1 MISDNKPYSAMRD
14 SGVPWLGAV
23 PAHWEVLPNRALFA
37 EVTARDNI
45 DEQMLSVTI
54 KRGVIEQQQ
63 LLTDSSKK
71 DSSRQDK
78 SAYKLVCPGDVAYN
92 KMRAWQGAV
101 GVSELRGIVSPA
113 YIVMRPVGSVVP
125 RYFHYLLRTRVFAKE
140 AERWSYGITSDMWSL
155 RPEHFKL
162 IYCCLPSNKEQA
174 AIVRFLDHA
183 DRRIRKAIRAKQK
196 LIVLLGGQKQAI
208 IHRAVTRGL
217 DPDVRLKHSGVEWF
231 GAVPEHWEMMPL
243 KRAFLS
249 MDYGISESSSD
260 TGAIPMLTMG
270 HLKDGRVTV
279 PPSGGVNSVDS
290 SLLLKAGDLLFNRT
304 NSPALVGKVG
314 LFTGYDSP
322 VTFASY
328 LVRMRPHLHHEP
340 EYLNTVLNDA
350 LFLSAARSE
359 AIPSLH
365 QSNLNP
371 TRYGRLHL
379 VLPPQSEQRQI
390 FQALEQETAD
400 IVGGI
405 NVAQNEIS
413 LLREYR
419 TRLIADVV
427 TGKLD
432 VREAAARLPDEGE
445 AAEEA
450 LDDAVL
456 AESDEDIDAS
466 AAEVDPEDVAA

>member
-1 MISDNKPYSAMRD
+1 MIADLKPYPKYKE
-14 SGVPWLGAV
+14 SGLLWLGRV
-23 PAHWEVLPNRALFA
+23 PAHWSITRIKTMLRELDCRSTSGEGTLLSLTRVRGLIPHTERTDKVHSAKTLVGYKRYQPGEIVMNRMQAWSGMFGA
-37 EVTARDNI
+37 G
-45 DEQMLSVTI
+45 TI
-54 KRGVIEQQQ
+54 
-63 LLTDSSKK
+63 
-71 DSSRQDK
+71 
-78 SAYKLVCPGDVAYN
+78 P
-92 KMRAWQGAV
+92 
-101 GVSELRGIVSPA
+101 GIVSPDYA
-113 YIVMRPVGSVVP
+113 VFTILGDHQTKFVLERLKSPDLVGQ
-125 RYFHYLLRTRVFAKE
+125 FAIESK
-140 AERWSYGITSDMWSL
+140 GIGSGFNRLYTDCFG
-155 RPEHFKL
+155 P
-162 IYCCLPSNKEQA
+162 IAITLPPPSEQT
-174 AIVRFLDHA
+174 AILRFLDLTNG
-183 DRRIRKAIRAKQK
+183 RLGRTIRAKRK
-196 LIVLLGGQKQAI
+196 VIALLNEQKQAI